1 MSFAIQ
7 KSDIKREPVITQ
19 NTGFFTGSN
28 FKFLPE
34 SQAGMVKTYGDEL
47 L

>member
-7 KSDIKREPVITQ
+7 KSDIIKEPVITQ
-19 NTGFFTGSN
+19 NTGFFLCGDL
-28 FKFLPE
+28 KILPE

>member
-1 MSFAIQ
+1 MNFAIQ
-7 KSDIKREPVITQ
+7 KSDIKREPVIPQ
-19 NTGFFTGSN
+19 NTGFFPGSN

-47 L
+47 F

>member
-7 KSDIKREPVITQ
+7 KSDIIKEPVITQ
-19 NTGFFTGSN
+19 NKDFFPCGDL
-28 FKFLPE
+28 KILPE

>member
-19 NTGFFTGSN
+19 NTGIFPCGN
-28 FKFLPE
+28 LKILPE